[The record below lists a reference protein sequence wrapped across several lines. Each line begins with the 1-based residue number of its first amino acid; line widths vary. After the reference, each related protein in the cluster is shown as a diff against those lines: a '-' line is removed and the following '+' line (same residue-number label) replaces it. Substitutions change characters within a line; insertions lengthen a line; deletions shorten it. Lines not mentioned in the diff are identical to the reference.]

1 LCRLSL
7 VGSPSPTHEHG
18 ARAFITVFFRLRPK
32 NIPEVI
38 LDAHLLL
45 SILTVAILA
54 TITVLAQ
61 RKS

>member
-1 LCRLSL
+1 
-7 VGSPSPTHEHG
+7 VN
-18 ARAFITVFFRLRPK
+18 AVFFRLRPK

-54 TITVLAQ
+54 TITVLAL